1 MLLPALKISP
11 GSDREWMGFFYQQT
25 ARYVRDYPD
34 EVTVQEWEAIDGV
47 LEYDKLAEAY
57 NPITS
62 DPVKFDAYRS
72 EQTWK
77 ERKAYFK
84 AWFQQFLKHP
94 GVYVE
99 ASINGCYGF
108 FYPGSKEWYDY
119 LDFSSVIIERGN
131 GLFCIYHP

>member
-1 MLLPALKISP
+1 MIGSGWDFFTSRQPAMY
-11 GSDREWMGFFYQQT
+11 G
-25 ARYVRDYPD
+25 
-34 EVTVQEWEAIDGV
+34 IDDV

-99 ASINGCYGF
+99 ASINGCMA
-108 FYPGSKEWYDY
+108 
-119 LDFSSVIIERGN
+119 FSIRDQRN
-131 GLFCIYHP
+131 GMITWISAA